1 MGREIRPARFMGN
14 TDRRYYRAD
23 YSIVYYMEDMDIIL
37 DFISSDQI
45 GEYWRVQI
53 MFLLFDI
60 VGSFISVYNLPYAS
74 MLGTVC
80 IVYIELRSV
89 FENLKEKRSSAVEI
103 LEVAQ
108 KIIDCKDSDGAKQLI
123 KDLNDK
129 ITKEEIR
136 FRKNEKQYKK

>member
-1 MGREIRPARFMGN
+1 MGYQNLVFDKESVFLVTGGAGFIGSNLCEA
-14 TDRRYYRAD
+14 
-23 YSIVYYMEDMDIIL
+23 IL
-37 DFISSDQI
+37 NLGYTVRCLD
-45 GEYWRVQI
+45 
-53 MFLLFDI
+53 
-60 VGSFISVYNLPYAS
+60 NLPYAS

-103 LEVAQ
+103 LEIAQ